1 MELKRIAARFL
12 DNLPKGIEFASI
24 RIHQDDSQY
33 LKIRRDNLESPK
45 LSSSLGYMV
54 TVIENGAFGY
64 GASPDV
70 SAKGIAGAIS
80 KARELAQACR
90 GKYVFDFSSYPK
102 THPRGEFYSPVTIPW
117 ESTPLS
123 SKIDLLKTLS
133 SNLKIHSSIVDW
145 ETYLWRDKSTR
156 LYVTNGGGE
165 VFQIADRIM
174 PAISVTAANESE
186 AETRTWQGLAS
197 VQQKGLEYLTEID
210 FWGRGTTVAE
220 EAIALLQAPV
230 TPNGRRDLILG
241 PDQMI
246 LQIHESIGHPLELD
260 RILGDERNYAGT
272 SFVSLDM
279 IGNYQ
284 YGSPLLNITFDPT
297 MPYQAASSTFDDD
310 GTPTSKEYIIKDGIL
325 KRPLGGTISQLRAGE
340 IPGVACSR
348 ADSWRRP
355 PIDRMANLNLE
366 AGTTS
371 LSDMIAKVEKGILM
385 KTNRS
390 WSIDDS
396 RRKFQF
402 GCEWGQLIENGELK
416 HLVKKPSYRG
426 ISSDFWRNL
435 GAVGDQSTFQVMG
448 TPYCGKGEP
457 NQGIFVGHASP
468 ACLFHDIEV
477 FGG

>member
-1 MELKRIAARFL
+1 MELRKIAARFRE
-12 DNLPKGIEFASI
+12 NLPANLEFASI
-24 RIHQDDSQY
+24 RIHQEEAQY
-33 LKIRRDNLESPK
+33 LKVRRNNLESPK
-45 LSSSLGYMV
+45 LSTSLGYMV
-54 TVIENGAFGY
+54 TVIENGSFGY
-64 GASPDV
+64 AASPDT
-70 SAKGIAGAIS
+70 SAKGIARAIS
-80 KARELAQACR
+80 RAREFVRACQ
-90 GKYVFDFSSYPK
+90 GKYIIDYSSFAKAHPK
-102 THPRGEFYSPVTIPW
+102 GEFFSPVTIPW

-133 SNLKIHSSIVDW
+133 NNLKIHSLIADW

-156 LYVTNGGGE
+156 LYVTSGGGE
-165 VFQIADRIM
+165 VLQVADRII
-174 PAISVTAANESE
+174 PSISVTAANTIE
-186 AETRTWQGLAS
+186 AETRTWRGLAS
-197 VQQKGLEYLTEID
+197 VQQKGLEYLAEID
-210 FWGRGTTVAE
+210 FWGRGTEVAE
-220 EAIALLQAPV
+220 EAIALLQAPI
-230 TPNGRRDLILG
+230 TPNERRDLLLY

-279 IGNYQ
+279 IGHYK
-284 YGSPLLNITFDPT
+284 YGSPLLNVTFDPT
-297 MPYQAASSTFDDD
+297 RDYQAASSTFDDD
-310 GTPTSKEYIIKDGIL
+310 GTPTNREYIIKEGIL
-325 KRPLGGTISQLRAGE
+325 KRPLGGTISQLRAGG

-366 AGTTS
+366 PGTSS
-371 LSDMIAKVEKGILM
+371 LASMIASVEKGILM

-402 GCEWGQLIENGELK
+402 GCEFGQIIENGTLK
-416 HLVKKPSYRG
+416 HLVKKPNYRG

-435 GAVGDQSTFQVMG
+435 TAVGDQNTFEVMG

-468 ACLFHDIEV
+468 SCLFHDIEV